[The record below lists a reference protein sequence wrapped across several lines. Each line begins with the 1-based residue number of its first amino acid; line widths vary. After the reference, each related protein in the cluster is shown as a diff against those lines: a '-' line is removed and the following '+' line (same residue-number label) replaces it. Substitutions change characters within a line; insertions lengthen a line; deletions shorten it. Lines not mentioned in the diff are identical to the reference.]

1 MLLQPH
7 CGASLIKLPLGP
19 SNEHLGQEKLGKNG
33 DSFSRSVSNTEVA
46 EFVAAK
52 QPGSV
57 SEAQAVVAKLTAA
70 PLAKRCWVCYMGN
83 EDYGNWLRGTV
94 NGRPVSFMLSQN
106 SDSFVSVNAVNRLG
120 PTTTLCRPFCVKFLG
135 WNPSPPHNR
144 KVRKLKFQLEGG
156 YKGCMDFS
164 VMDLIHHDF
173 VLGHQLLKV
182 CSEAIYKDDDGIIK
196 VDFGLGGGQK
206 FTSPFHQGRP
216 QFEDWPA
223 HPLNSHVR
231 DGIKLQAPRRI
242 PMPVHDIGYSFSRGR
257 GRGPLLEVSYLLAVT
272 TLVIVVQSVPNA
284 EVAEF
289 VAGKQPG
296 SLNEA
301 QDLVAELT
309 AAPLAKTCLVSFVG
323 DDDYGRWLRGT
334 VNGRPASFMLSQNS
348 DSFVSVNAVNRL
360 GLTTSLCHPFSVNLL
375 VGSTAQPSNRKVA
388 DLEFELE
395 GGFKGCLD
403 FAVMNLA
410 RHDFVLGH
418 ELINLCSEYV
428 LSFRD
433 GMKIELECGGQSF
446 TSRFQQGRPQF

>member
-1 MLLQPH
+1 MSYLSVIVVQVVNK
-7 CGASLIKLPLGP
+7 IKLQGSETMKKIIKENKCTRTMVWAEKNKVRIFPANVLEDLEKSVVPGYLKHSPENLDAALHLEMSTRAP
-19 SNEHLGQEKLGKNG
+19 SRVLKSRVYSSPETVLGQEMEL
-33 DSFSRSVSNTEVA
+33 
-46 EFVAAK
+46 
-52 QPGSV
+52 
-57 SEAQAVVAKLTAA
+57 L
-70 PLAKRCWVCYMGN
+70 PL
-83 EDYGNWLRGTV
+83 E
-94 NGRPVSFMLSQN
+94 
-106 SDSFVSVNAVNRLG
+106 
-120 PTTTLCRPFCVKFLG
+120 
-135 WNPSPPHNR
+135 
-144 KVRKLKFQLEGG
+144 
-156 YKGCMDFS
+156 
-164 VMDLIHHDF
+164 
-173 VLGHQLLKV
+173 V
-182 CSEAIYKDDDGIIK
+182 CS
-196 VDFGLGGGQK
+196 FL
-206 FTSPFHQGRP
+206 
-216 QFEDWPA
+216 
-223 HPLNSHVR
+223 
-231 DGIKLQAPRRI
+231 
-242 PMPVHDIGYSFSRGR
+242 
-257 GRGPLLEVSYLLAVT
+257 
-272 TLVIVVQSVPNA
+272 QSVPNA

-309 AAPLAKTCLVSFVG
+309 AAPLAKTCLVSFMG

-360 GLTTSLCHPFSVNLL
+360 GLTTSLCRPFSVNLL

-433 GMKIELECGGQSF
+433 GMKVELECGGQSF